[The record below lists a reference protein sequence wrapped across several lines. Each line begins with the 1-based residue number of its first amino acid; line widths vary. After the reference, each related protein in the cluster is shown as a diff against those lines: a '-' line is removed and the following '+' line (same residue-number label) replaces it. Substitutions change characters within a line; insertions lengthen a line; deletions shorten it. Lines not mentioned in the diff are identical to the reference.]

1 MPPKTKKIKKISD
14 RIQPNLITVKNTLS
28 VSLRR
33 IATATGKAVAVVNC
47 YFNGKKNPPE
57 DWINTFCAV
66 YCVDKDWL
74 INGTATE
81 PTAVEPADKDRT
93 REGIAGEGVEETR
106 KPVFTGQPALS
117 VFLKSSQNAGDRVR
131 AVRKEA
137 GLTQTEF
144 GKRIGISQHAVFD
157 LEKDNTKLTPFSAGR
172 IEEQFNVGADWLM
185 FGDEGK
191 KNFPV
196 SDKLI
201 KWLWKNEDVRERLW
215 REMELQTQTATG
227 RTAKG
232 TKK

>member
-1 MPPKTKKIKKISD
+1 MPPKTKKISD

-74 INGTATE
+74 ING
-81 PTAVEPADKDRT
+81 
-93 REGIAGEGVEETR
+93 AGEEARE
-106 KPVFTGQPALS
+106 PVFTGQPALS

-172 IEEQFNVGADWLM
+172 IEDQFDIGADWLM

>member
-1 MPPKTKKIKKISD
+1 MPHKKVEKLSD
-14 RIQPNLITVKNTLS
+14 NVIPNLRAVKAVLGLS
-28 VSLRR
+28 SMR
-33 IATATGKAVAVVNC
+33 IAEATNKAPAVVGR
-47 YFNGKKNPPE
+47 YFRGEKNPPE

-81 PTAVEPADKDRT
+81 PTATEPTDKDRT

-106 KPVFTGQPALS
+106 KPVFTEEPAPSLI
-117 VFLKSSQNAGDRVR
+117 LKSSQNAGDRVR
-131 AVRKEA
+131 EVRKEA

-144 GKRIGISQHAVFD
+144 GKRIGISCINVYNI
-157 LEKDNTKLTPFSAGR
+157 EKNTSNLTPFSAGR

-215 REMELQTQTATG
+215 REME
-227 RTAKG
+227 
-232 TKK
+232 